1 MNFIRLVYKK
11 QTEEQLTSVPVMSNK
26 SSLVESPGDR
36 PTLTPATGETMGTP
50 ASIKERLD
58 PHADA
63 IEDEPLELVT
73 SLVNRIV

>member
-1 MNFIRLVYKK
+1 
-11 QTEEQLTSVPVMSNK
+11 MSNK

-50 ASIKERLD
+50 ASIKARLE

-73 SLVNRIV
+73 SLVKRIV